1 MGLILVEVLLTT
13 SEKLKVLYIVCSLYG
28 VDTLLLPR
36 SSQIAFH
43 FNNFNIVP
51 RIVILI
57 SIQFIFFPQHQQ
69 DLQRG
74 ENTTICA
81 IWNGGGKAGVSSA
94 CGFTPGP
101 LRRVEESCTIVG
113 TETCNVVCVKRGDSI
128 SKQVGR
134 M

>member
-51 RIVILI
+51 RIVVLI
-57 SIQFIFFPQHQQ
+57 SIQFSFFSSTNRICKGAKTRQFVLSGMAVAKRACHPRVA
-69 DLQRG
+69 LPRG
-74 ENTTICA
+74 HCA
-81 IWNGGGKAGVSSA
+81 GSRNHA
-94 CGFTPGP
+94 
-101 LRRVEESCTIVG
+101 R
-113 TETCNVVCVKRGDSI
+113 
-128 SKQVGR
+128 
-134 M
+134 